1 MITRKNKDQIA
12 LMRRAG
18 KVVAEMHEVCTRA
31 SKPGATTLDVDAVAR
46 EVLERRGAR
55 SNFLN
60 YHGFPAVVCTSP
72 NDVIV
77 HGIPSDTVVLEEGD
91 ILSIDCGAII
101 EGWHGDAAI
110 TIPVGDIDDESK
122 QLLEVTRASLEA
134 AIEEVVADHRLGDVG
149 AAVEGVAEAAGFSV
163 VREYVGHGIGT
174 AMHEEPQVPNYG
186 PAGRGMKLKVGHVL
200 AIEPMVN
207 AGSPQT
213 LLLDDGWTVVTKD
226 GRRSAHFEHTIAVTD
241 HGPEVLTLPW

>member
-1 MITRKNKDQIA
+1 MITRKSPEQIA

-18 KVVAEMHEVCTRA
+18 KVVAEMHEECTRA
-31 SKPGATTLDVDAVAR
+31 SKPGVSTLEVDAVAR
-46 EVLERRGAR
+46 DVIKRRGAQ

-72 NDVIV
+72 NNVIV

-101 EGWHGDAAI
+101 EGWHADAAV
-110 TIPVGDIDDESK
+110 TIPVGDVDDESK
-122 QLLEVTRASLEA
+122 QLIEVTRASLEA
-134 AIEEVVADHRLGDVG
+134 AIDLVVEGRRLGDVG
-149 AAVEGVAEAAGFSV
+149 AAVEAVAVGAGFTV

-186 PAGRGMKLKVGHVL
+186 PAGRGLKLKDGLVL

-207 AGSPQT
+207 AGGPET
-213 LLLDDGWTVVTKD
+213 EVRDDGWTVVTRD
-226 GRRSAHFEHTIAVTD
+226 GRRSAHFEHTIAVTE

>member
-1 MITRKNKDQIA
+1 VITRKSRDQIA

-31 SKPGATTLDVDAVAR
+31 AKPGATTLDVDAAAR
-46 EVLERRGAR
+46 DVLERRGAR
-55 SNFLN
+55 SNFLG

-77 HGIPSDTVVLEEGD
+77 HGIPSDTVVLEDGD

-110 TIPVGDIDDESK
+110 TVPVGDVDDESK
-122 QLLEVTRASLEA
+122 RLLEVTRASLEA
-134 AIEEVVADHRLGDVG
+134 AIEHVTADNRLGDIG
-149 AAVEGVAEAAGFSV
+149 AAVEGVAERAGFSV

-174 AMHEEPQVPNYG
+174 AMHEEPQIPNYG
-186 PAGRGMKLKVGHVL
+186 PPGRGLKLKEGMVL

-207 AGSPQT
+207 AGGAET
-213 LLLDDGWTVVTKD
+213 ELLADGWTVVTRD
-226 GRRSAHFEHTIAVTD
+226 RRRSAHFEHTIAVSAN
-241 HGPEVLTLPW
+241 GPEVLTLPW

>member
-1 MITRKNKDQIA
+1 MITRKTPEQIA
-12 LMRRAG
+12 LMRKAG
-18 KVVAEMHEVCTRA
+18 RVVAEMHECCTRA
-31 SKPGATTLDVDAVAR
+31 AKPGATTIDVDLAAR
-46 EVLERRGAR
+46 DVLERRGAR

-72 NDVIV
+72 NEVIV
-77 HGIPSDTVVLEEGD
+77 HGIPSEKVVLEEGD

-110 TIPVGDIDDESK
+110 TVPIGEIDDESK
-122 QLLEVTRASLEA
+122 RLLEVTRACLED
-134 AIEEVVADHRLGDVG
+134 AIEEIVAGNRLGDIG
-149 AAVEGVAEAAGFSV
+149 HAVESRALAAGFGV

-186 PAGRGMKLKVGHVL
+186 PPGRGLKLKEGHVL
-200 AIEPMVN
+200 AIEPMIN
-207 AGSPQT
+207 AGGEETQ
-213 LLLDDGWTVVTKD
+213 LLDDGWTVVTRD
-226 GRRSAHFEHTIAVTD
+226 GRRSAHFEHTIACTE